1 MNFFT
6 TVQGPSLIISS
17 EFRCGHTFCSSKTPL
32 SKVWRILL
40 HFYHRLWTTTTHPPD
55 PNSPGH
61 VRAQRIGYH
70 DIMPARLESNPDAFG
85 PKYES
90 LSDAMKSFNQKL
102 KNGEEEISGNLQ
114 SGIHKT
120 HNYVSNLAHRYF
132 FNCLHQNSSYMDK
145 SHCFCG
151 NFSFFQMHFSILH
164 DFQNRTH
171 VDLVPS
177 YIGFPPLALASS
189 WFFIHFVSVT
199 FNLLKLC
206 IHNSV
211 VGLNCGLEY
220 VAESAFLQILYIC

>member
-102 KNGEEEISGNLQ
+102 RTGEEEISGNLQ
-114 SGIHKT
+114 SGIPKLT
-120 HNYVSNLAHRYF
+120 KR
-132 FNCLHQNSSYMDK
+132 
-145 SHCFCG
+145 
-151 NFSFFQMHFSILH
+151 
-164 DFQNRTH
+164 
-171 VDLVPS
+171 
-177 YIGFPPLALASS
+177 GFAKEFLQFDPF
-189 WFFIHFVSVT
+189 WFFIHCASVRV
-199 FNLLKLC
+199 NLLKMYAFIMLTKKF
-206 IHNSV
+206 
-211 VGLNCGLEY
+211 GLEQFFISLCLPW
-220 VAESAFLQILYIC
+220 VELFLGACKTRQTDYIYSSLWHARSCIIFSPLFPMLW